1 MAKRRRTRR
10 VKSSDRISETPKYSD
25 PEPEYSFDPQAI
37 ICMADVGYGIR
48 EAIVERAKVKSKV
61 KKCIPKSVV
70 LAVIKEFKL
79 EQYLSDED

>member
-1 MAKRRRTRR
+1 MAKRRRTTR
-10 VKSSDRISETPKYSD
+10 VKSSDRGPGLTRCSD
-25 PEPEYSFDPQAI
+25 LEPEYSFDPQAI

-79 EQYLSDED
+79 EQYLSDQD